1 MAGKGTFEGVNI
13 LEFGQIVA
21 GPLIATYMSDYG
33 AEVIHV
39 ESHGRP
45 DQYRLYPPFKDNK
58 PGIDRGFQLP
68 IYSHNKYGITLNM
81 KHPKGVEVAKRIVK
95 NWANVVTENFTP
107 GVMKRMGLGY
117 EELREIRPDIIML
130 SSCNQGQTGP
140 HAMHPGMGSHLTH
153 LSGFSH
159 LSGWPDGDPLIL
171 AGPYIDFIGVV
182 YGTIGL
188 VAALEHRRQTG
199 EGQHVDVSQFET
211 GIQFLAPALLD
222 YTINEH
228 VQGRNGNRCEYAAP
242 HGAYPC
248 QGEDRWCVIAVFTD
262 EEWKNLCRVMGNPDW
277 TKDSKFATLLGRK
290 QHEEELDRL
299 IGEWTANFTAEEIM
313 TRLQAEGVEAAVVSN
328 AQDMY
333 NDPHLNRYLWAE
345 MEHAVIGKY
354 HLQQPPFKLS
364 KVPSQLRMSG
374 PLLGEHNEYVYLNMA
389 DFSREE
395 YKQLEEE
402 GVFE

>member
-1 MAGKGTFEGVNI
+1 M
-13 LEFGQIVA
+13 EFGQIVA

-39 ESHGRP
+39 ESHARP

-58 PGIDRGFQLP
+58 PGINRSFQLP
-68 IYSHNKYGITLNM
+68 IYSHNKYGITLDLRN
-81 KHPKGVEVAKRIVK
+81 PKGVEVAKRIVK

-107 GVMKRMGLGY
+107 GVMKRMGLDY
-117 EELREIRPDIIML
+117 EELRKTRPDIIML
-130 SSCNQGQTGP
+130 GSCNQGQTGP

-182 YGTIGL
+182 YGTIAL
-188 VAALEHRRQTG
+188 VAAIEYRRQTG
-199 EGQHVDVSQFET
+199 KGQYIDVSQFET

-222 YTINEH
+222 YTVNGRI
-228 VQGRNGNRCEYAAP
+228 QGRNGNRCEYAAP

-248 QGEDRWCVIAVFTD
+248 QGEDRWCVIAIFTD
-262 EEWKNLCRVMGNPDW
+262 EEWRSLCRVMGDPDW
-277 TKDSKFATLLGRK
+277 TKDSRFATLLGRK
-290 QHEEELDRL
+290 QNEEELDRL
-299 IGEWTANFTAEEIM
+299 IGEWTSNFTAEEIM
-313 TRLQAEGVEAAVVSN
+313 TKLQAVGVEAAVVSN

-345 MEHAVIGKY
+345 MEHSVIGKY
-354 HLQQPPFKLS
+354 HLQLPSFKLS

-374 PLLGEHNEYVYLNMA
+374 PLLGEHNEYVYTKLA
-389 DFSREE
+389 GFSREE
-395 YKQLEEE
+395 YEELERE